1 MAENLLSVLL
11 QIEMPPG
18 KHPSFIPTLKRSQ
31 VTKQPITFIPET
43 FALRTRN
50 GCFTRGLRQNRQ
62 CLSRRVE
69 SGSKGL
75 VDVNY
80 PIESRETAS
89 LLCGIGNA
97 IQYPGI
103 NRNGK
108 EKEKKRSQT
117 SLVAPWLR
125 TLPPTQ
131 GTWVPSSVREDPTRR
146 RAPKPVHRNP

>member
-1 MAENLLSVLL
+1 M
-11 QIEMPPG
+11 
-18 KHPSFIPTLKRSQ
+18 
-31 VTKQPITFIPET
+31 
-43 FALRTRN
+43 
-50 GCFTRGLRQNRQ
+50 
-62 CLSRRVE
+62 E
-69 SGSKGL
+69 SG
-75 VDVNY
+75 
-80 PIESRETAS
+80 ETAS

-131 GTWVPSSVREDPTRR
+131 GTWVPSSVREDPTRC
-146 RAPKPVHRNP
+146 RAPKPVHRNPWAHAPEAVLCKQEPRPSTRESPRAAMKTQSSRRGIKKKKFKKRDRKMQVVWKMGNFPNHINSNVYRNKYQVI

>member
-1 MAENLLSVLL
+1 MDA
-11 QIEMPPG
+11 
-18 KHPSFIPTLKRSQ
+18 SQ
-31 VTKQPITFIPET
+31 EDSD
-43 FALRTRN
+43 RTDSACQGGWRV
-50 GCFTRGLRQNRQ
+50 GARLGGGL
-62 CLSRRVE
+62 
-69 SGSKGL
+69 GL